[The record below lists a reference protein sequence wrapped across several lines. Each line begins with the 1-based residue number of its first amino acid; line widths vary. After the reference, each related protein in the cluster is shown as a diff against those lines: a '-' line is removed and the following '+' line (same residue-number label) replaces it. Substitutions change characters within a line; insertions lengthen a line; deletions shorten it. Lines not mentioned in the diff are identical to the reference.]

1 MQVSPRRVAT
11 ARITSAPAGFA
22 TTFRN
27 ENDPLGAFVTRVSRA
42 TRVPSRVSTTVQGTP
57 FRFWSTSTSTSI
69 RLFSLLSFSFAALLA
84 VHVPRTSTSP
94 SFASAGDPIA
104 SSASTPGQRERESY
118 LRLRHDLLPSTVDV
132 GSIAGAEPSAGKAM
146 VRVCTSFARHV
157 QPRTLAP
164 VRDRRQAVEIV
175 FDHATKRYP
184 GRATPA
190 VDDLSMTIPEGE
202 ICCLVG
208 PSGGGKTTAMKLVN
222 RLVELTS
229 GDVRVDGTSVNALD
243 ETTLRRGIGY
253 VIQQVGLFPH
263 MTVAENV
270 ATVPKLLGWSK
281 REIAQRTDELLD
293 LVDLPARDYRSRY
306 ASQLSGGERQR
317 VGLARAL
324 AADPPVMLM
333 DEPFGALDPIT
344 RTRLQNELLRIQD
357 EVRKTIIFVTHD
369 IDEAILVGD
378 RIAILREGGVLAQ
391 YDTPEELLAHPAD
404 DFVARFVGA
413 DRGLKR
419 LSLTRLDELELSRRT
434 APSGPLLDGQTTLRD
449 ALSTMLNEGT
459 EPSWSRPATGRSGC

>member
-1 MQVSPRRVAT
+1 M
-11 ARITSAPAGFA
+11 
-22 TTFRN
+22 
-27 ENDPLGAFVTRVSRA
+27 RA
-42 TRVPSRVSTTVQGTP
+42 
-57 FRFWSTSTSTSI
+57 
-69 RLFSLLSFSFAALLA
+69 
-84 VHVPRTSTSP
+84 
-94 SFASAGDPIA
+94 
-104 SSASTPGQRERESY
+104 
-118 LRLRHDLLPSTVDV
+118 
-132 GSIAGAEPSAGKAM
+132 
-146 VRVCTSFARHV
+146 
-157 QPRTLAP
+157 
-164 VRDRRQAVEIV
+164 RRQSVEIV

-184 GRATPA
+184 GRAAPA
-190 VDDLSMTIPEGE
+190 VDDLSLSIPAGE

-229 GDVRVDGTSVNALD
+229 GDVRIDGRSVRSLN
-243 ETTLRRGIGY
+243 ETELRRGIGY

-270 ATVPKLLGWSK
+270 ATVPRLLGWSK
-281 REIAQRTDELLD
+281 AETAARVDELLD

-344 RTRLQNELLRIQD
+344 RTRLQKELLRIHG
-357 EVRKTIIFVTHD
+357 EIGKTIIFVTHD

-391 YDTPEELLAHPAD
+391 YATPEELLASPAD
-404 DFVARFVGA
+404 EFVARFVGA

-419 LSLTRLDELELSRRT
+419 LSLTRIGDLELE
-434 APSGPLLDGQTTLRD
+434 AGNGAVGPLLDADTTLRD
-449 ALSTMLNEGT
+449 ALSEMLNAGSRAVLVEDADGSRRVLTLDRIT
-459 EPSWSRPATGRSGC
+459 ELLK

>member
-1 MQVSPRRVAT
+1 
-11 ARITSAPAGFA
+11 
-22 TTFRN
+22 
-27 ENDPLGAFVTRVSRA
+27 
-42 TRVPSRVSTTVQGTP
+42 
-57 FRFWSTSTSTSI
+57 
-69 RLFSLLSFSFAALLA
+69 
-84 VHVPRTSTSP
+84 
-94 SFASAGDPIA
+94 
-104 SSASTPGQRERESY
+104 
-118 LRLRHDLLPSTVDV
+118 
-132 GSIAGAEPSAGKAM
+132 
-146 VRVCTSFARHV
+146 
-157 QPRTLAP
+157 

-175 FDHATKRYP
+175 FDHATKRYS
-184 GRATPA
+184 GRAAPA
-190 VDDLSMTIPEGE
+190 VDDLSLTIPAGE
-202 ICCLVG
+202 VCCLVG

-229 GDVRVDGTSVNALD
+229 GDVRVDGRSVTELD
-243 ETTLRRGIGY
+243 ETELRRGIGY

-270 ATVPKLLGWSK
+270 ATVPRLLGWSK

-306 ASQLSGGERQR
+306 ASQISGGERQR

-324 AADPPVMLM
+324 AADPPLMLM

-344 RTRLQNELLRIQD
+344 RTRLQNELLRIQR
-357 EVRKTIIFVTHD
+357 ELRKTIIFVTHD

-391 YDTPEELLAHPAD
+391 YDTPEQLLARPAD

-419 LSLTRLDELELSRRT
+419 LSLTRLDELELEPANGT
-434 APSGPLLDGQTTLRD
+434 VGPLLDGQTTLRD
-449 ALSTMLNEGT
+449 ALSAMLNDGARAVVVEDDRGMKRQLTLDRLT
-459 EPSWSRPATGRSGC
+459 ELLR